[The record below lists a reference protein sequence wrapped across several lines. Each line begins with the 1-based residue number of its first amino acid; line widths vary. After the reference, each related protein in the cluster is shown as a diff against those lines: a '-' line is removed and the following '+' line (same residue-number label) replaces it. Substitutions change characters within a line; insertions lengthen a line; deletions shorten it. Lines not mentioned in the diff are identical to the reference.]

1 MRRLLSGIFLLGL
14 LSACDDGDI
23 IVTTFDFE
31 NSNLQFCDGTSKNVF
46 YAVNDTDVFES
57 FSVEFSNGGFS
68 LNDNGSIREPG
79 IGDTISFDLNNSNR
93 AVYRI
98 YDADLPSGNDAYFCS
113 VVPPSSPTVI
123 EEWVSTGGKVVLYP
137 EFNDLAG
144 DSDIDGD
151 GFTNLEEN
159 FIEEQDTDNDGI
171 PDYLDIDDDGDNVRT
186 ADEKIVNVGDAV
198 NDDGEKDTDGDGIP
212 NYLDNDDDNDGVLT
226 RFEVSQ
232 DNPDDP
238 RAFSSIG
245 DGTPNYLNNEQTAEF
260 IHDEYISHDIFRNYR
275 YVLRIDDLSMGNP
288 DNGETIRFQ
297 NYDLGTYAQARV
309 SFPLCPSQNTDCGD
323 NTPDGPDEP
332 GEGTN

>member
-1 MRRLLSGIFLLGL
+1 MRRLLSGFFLLGL

-46 YAVNDTDVFES
+46 YAVNDNDVFES
-57 FSVEFSNGGFS
+57 FSVEFSNSDFS
-68 LNDNGSIREPG
+68 LNENGSIREPG

-98 YDADLPSGNDAYFCS
+98 YDTDLPSGNDTYFCS

-137 EFNDLAG
+137 EYNDLAG

-151 GFTNLEEN
+151 DLSNLEEN
-159 FIEEQDTDNDGI
+159 FLEEQDTDGDGI
-171 PDYLDIDDDGDNVRT
+171 PDYLDIDDDGDNVPT
-186 ADEKIVNVGDAV
+186 EDERIVNVGDNV
-198 NDDGEKDTDGDGIP
+198 NEDGELDTDEDGIP
-212 NYLDNDDDNDGVLT
+212 NYLDEDDDNDRVLT
-226 RFEVSQ
+226 RFEVSSEDP
-232 DNPDDP
+232 DNPSG
-238 RAFSSIG
+238 FSSVG
-245 DGTPNYLNNEQTAEF
+245 DGTANYLNDEQTAEF
-260 IHDEYISHDIFRNYR
+260 IHDEYIPHNITRNYR

-297 NYDLGTYAQARV
+297 NYNLGTYAQGGITI
-309 SFPLCPSQNTDCGD
+309 PLCPSQDTDCGD
-323 NTPDGPDEP
+323 DNPDAPDETD
-332 GEGTN
+332 EDTN